1 MANNCYRIPYILF
14 PIPLKIYVHI
24 WLGVFGFGEFAS
36 LAAALRIL
44 HPSSPSPIQLFH
56 LGACACAYHMNVI
69 THLSLFLFGRE

>member
-44 HPSSPSPIQLFH
+44 HPSRHPPPNFFTWGRVRVL
-56 LGACACAYHMNVI
+56 I
-69 THLSLFLFGRE
+69 T